1 MPSHLQLALE
11 QLARES
17 RSVAPG
23 RPFEVHHYRPEDGP
37 GLARLFYAVYG
48 PGYPVDTFY
57 LPEALTR
64 ANQSG
69 ALRSVVAVT
78 DHGDVV
84 SHEALMGTSSPNPA
98 LYEIGLGLTL
108 PAYRATLAYGRCHR
122 LLMSLLGTPG
132 IDAIFGEPVCNLL
145 VTQKIC
151 EMTASVETALEPAL
165 MPASLYGAE
174 GDQVGRV
181 CGPEGD
187 QAGRV
192 GCLMFFRVFRDRPRR
207 LCLPPAYGAELEYL
221 MAGLNLERERIP
233 AWNWERLP
241 ATGARIEEAYFAN
254 SGVARCSV
262 QAPGQDLVARLR
274 QLEDRL
280 LPQGCVL
287 IQCFVPLG
295 EGWAGPVVDDLRR
308 EGYFL
313 GGFLPLWFQE
323 DGLLM
328 QKVFIDPDFDGLQLR
343 SERAGRIRDLVQAD
357 FQRAQAPRKDQ
368 GPAPTGHPSPE

>member
-165 MPASLYGAE
+165 MPARLYGAE

-181 CGPEGD
+181 YGPEGD

-233 AWNWERLP
+233 AWDREGLQ

-262 QAPGQDLVARLR
+262 QAPGQDLVVRLR

-357 FQRAQAPRKDQ
+357 FQRAQAQRKDQ